1 MWFSVF
7 TEDFICTRTDNLGG
21 PTRNVS
27 FILVS
32 FWLWT
37 NSHNKHSWDLHIY
50 FVPKPIQA
58 RNSRVDNNLTT
69 HNNSFLSHQEIFNET
84 LCFQFFCRGLVF
96 LSYLKMHVT
105 SSAMLYQKD
114 QCAFLVNSA
123 YVLFCHVP
131 TELHT
136 FSIYS
141 IFIYLYIFTI
151 TLAALLCCFFFT
163 THTDELP
170 SLWFNIIDG

>member
-7 TEDFICTRTDNLGG
+7 TEDFICMCTDNLGG

-50 FVPKPIQA
+50 FLPKPIQA
-58 RNSRVDNNLTT
+58 RNSRVENNLTT

-84 LCFQFFCRGLVF
+84 LFFQFFAEGLFSSLIWRCMLHLQQCFIKKISVHF
-96 LSYLKMHVT
+96 LLI
-105 SSAMLYQKD
+105 
-114 QCAFLVNSA
+114 
-123 YVLFCHVP
+123 VLMCCYVP

-151 TLAALLCCFFFT
+151 TLAALLCCFFT
-163 THTDELP
+163 THNDELP
-170 SLWFNIIDG
+170 SL